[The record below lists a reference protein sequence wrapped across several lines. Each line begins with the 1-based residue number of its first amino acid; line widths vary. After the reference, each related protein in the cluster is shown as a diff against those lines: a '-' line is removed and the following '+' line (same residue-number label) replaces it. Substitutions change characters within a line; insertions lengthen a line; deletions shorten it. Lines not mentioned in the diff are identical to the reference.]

1 MYRLAPSI
9 LAADFNCL
17 GEEIEKVSEAGVEWL
32 HIDVM
37 DGVFVPSI
45 SFGFPVIASIRKKS
59 TLFFDVHLMIVE
71 PVRYVRQFKAAG
83 ADQLTV
89 HLEACED
96 LEDTIRVIRQAG
108 MHVGVAVSPQTPIQ
122 ELEGILDQVDMILVM
137 TVNPGFGAQKMLPE
151 CVEKVRQL
159 RKMLEE
165 KKLSVDIQVDGG
177 INKETLH
184 TVLEAGANIVVSG
197 SSVFGKDTRGQAET
211 MVAMLKEYET

>member
-17 GEEIEKVSEAGVEWL
+17 GEEIEKVSKAGVEWL

-211 MVAMLKEYET
+211 MVTMLKEYEA